1 MHGCE
6 GLDSLRQLRN
16 TLILHELL
24 VVVKLS
30 AIHQILVRRA
40 YLRQSLIGDIYDFS
54 ADLGYVHFLGATL
67 V

>member
-1 MHGCE
+1 MYGCKC
-6 GLDSLRQLRN
+6 LDSLRQLRDA
-16 TLILHELL
+16 LILHELC

-40 YLRQSLIGDIYDFS
+40 YLRQSLIGGIDDFS
-54 ADLGYVHFLGATL
+54 ADLGYVHFLGTFL